1 MDGHGNWKGESMFH
15 LKCPICGG
23 LLNEF
28 EDGTYEFYAVG
39 CSQCEWQTFE
49 YSSSIEAWSKA
60 EQLVSKFPS
69 SKEVGQRETSTNRD
83 CSTCKYQH
91 YPVADRKMPCEEC
104 VGPYDITPFYWEP
117 RKEEENETDT

>member
-1 MDGHGNWKGESMFH
+1 MFH
-15 LKCPICGG
+15 LKCPICGR

-28 EDGTYEFYAVG
+28 EDGTYELYSVG
-39 CSQCEWQTFE
+39 CSQCEWHTFE
-49 YSSSIEAWSKA
+49 YTSRITAWSKA

-69 SKEVGQRETSTNRD
+69 SKEVGQGETSTNRD

-91 YPVADRKMPCEEC
+91 RSSYPVADGKMPCEEC

>member
-60 EQLVSKFPS
+60 EQLILGSF
-69 SKEVGQRETSTNRD
+69 GNLNR
-83 CSTCKYQH
+83 K
-91 YPVADRKMPCEEC
+91 KN
-104 VGPYDITPFYWEP
+104 
-117 RKEEENETDT
+117 NESDS

>member
-15 LKCPICGG
+15 LKCPICGR

-28 EDGTYEFYAVG
+28 EDGTYELYSVG
-39 CSQCEWQTFE
+39 CSQCEWHTFE
-49 YSSSIEAWSKA
+49 YTSEITAWSKA

-69 SKEVGQRETSTNRD
+69 SKEAGQGETST
-83 CSTCKYQH
+83 K
-91 YPVADRKMPCEEC
+91 C

>member
-49 YSSSIEAWSKA
+49 YPSRIEAWSKA

-69 SKEVGQRETSTNRD
+69 SKE
-83 CSTCKYQH
+83 
-91 YPVADRKMPCEEC
+91 A
-104 VGPYDITPFYWEP
+104 GPYDITPFYWEP